1 MQDPSKPIWIN
12 KTEVKVKTDKPVIFV
27 ATPVHSECSIHYTQS
42 LLQFQQACMKKG
54 IMVSFALLKSSL
66 VTQGRNLCVSNF
78 LESTDPYTHFLFID
92 SDIDF
97 NSETIFSMIEADKEV
112 IAAPYPLKA
121 IDWDKIH
128 KRITTKDFDA
138 DTLSKMGFT
147 WPIKLENQTQVEIKK
162 GDDIR
167 KWLHTY
173 PMKIENPNN
182 VNVERGVIEVTHSP
196 TGCMLIKRQV
206 FDKMM
211 KAYPEL
217 KIEQPTVVNG
227 QESTKP
233 YYYNFFDTYHE
244 PESKRYYGE
253 DFGFCKRWTKI
264 GGKCYLYVADDITH
278 VGEYRYT
285 GNLLVDMTNNL
296 KKIDDSNKIK

>member
-12 KTEVKVKTDKPVIFV
+12 KVEVKVKTDKPVIFV

-147 WPIKLENQTQVEIKK
+147 WPIKLENQTQIEIKK
-162 GDDIR
+162 GI
-167 KWLHTY
+167 
-173 PMKIENPNN
+173 M
-182 VNVERGVIEVTHSP
+182 EVSHAP